1 MEREIN
7 RERREREIINS
18 SLSNQHWMLSVL
30 NRKPINHQW
39 RDSLNISIP
48 YQPHTIPGNHIPGW
62 WNISNANFLQL
73 KIPRKIIVW
82 FASCLKQTKIMRLA
96 RLRIVAIRA
105 GSSKYFFFFP
115 FLKEYNVVY
124 LQTLDICIHKTHDTG
139 IFVYHLTYLDIIS
152 QIWHMKKTPFLTGFH
167 WQN

>member
-1 MEREIN
+1 MERE
-7 RERREREIINS
+7 REREREIINS

-62 WNISNANFLQL
+62 WNISSANFLQL

-96 RLRIVAIRA
+96 RLRIVARA
-105 GSSKYFFFFP
+105 GSSKS
-115 FLKEYNVVY
+115 FLKGIQCHVFANSWY
-124 LQTLDICIHKTHDTG
+124 LHSQNSWYRHFCIPFNISRHYFTN
-139 IFVYHLTYLDIIS
+139 LTYE
-152 QIWHMKKTPFLTGFH
+152 KKKPFLTGFH